1 MASEELKIVI
11 SLVDEVSSELKSIR
25 ENLKSTADAAKS
37 LGDAVSAS
45 ATSVAAS
52 VGDLSSHFS
61 AATNATEV
69 FGERLRELGE
79 KLETIGKK
87 MMVVG
92 GAITG
97 FVSASMAW
105 GSRLSSQLLELSK
118 ATGISADRLFVLRE
132 ALKENE
138 VNFDAVASILPRFS
152 RQLLMLKGMGIEEFA
167 RMLGYEVE
175 KVKETSFVPSDAH
188 LTFEYFRKLSYE
200 IQQLSRAG
208 ADQVTIFSHLVNSLN
223 QLKFRKV
230 DRTITIVPPEVKTIY
245 QYFRKLVDEVER
257 LSRAGADQITIFLRV
272 VKSLQQIRDETVRSA
287 LAFMLFRGAALEA
300 EKLLRTPPEELSRSL
315 ETFRRIAPSAEL
327 VKAYD
332 ELGDAASTALMAV
345 RVALMEAFAPLI
357 PVLKSFFNAVIS
369 LSEAFS
375 KLPAPVRGTIGVLI
389 GLSGVL
395 LVVGGLILTV
405 VGKILSLLAMMSL
418 AGVSISGIIATIGG
432 AISAVVGFFS
442 GLLSTI
448 VSVVG
453 AILGAI
459 GAIVGLPAWLVGL
472 IIAAIVA
479 VITVIIVY
487 WDKIKSF
494 FSSLVDW
501 LSDILAKVMLAVA
514 GIWDKVKEWFVGAVR
529 WIKEK
534 ASEFFDAG
542 RQIVIRIYEGIKS
555 VIMLPIN
562 AIKSLVEK
570 IRRYLPFSPAKE
582 GALTDLDKVGYGF
595 ANTIVSSL
603 RSARGLVMSEVNNL
617 TRAMLT
623 PAISLAVA
631 PITIPRKHIS
641 LSVSVTSDKYVD
653 ERITNYFEREVPR
666 VLSRLVFGR

>member
-1 MASEELKIVI
+1 MALEELKIII
-11 SLVDEVSSELKSIR
+11 SLVDEVSSALKSIQ

-45 ATSVAAS
+45 ATSVSAS

-105 GSRLSSQLLELSK
+105 GSRLASQLLELSK

-138 VNFDAVASILPRFS
+138 VNFDAIVSTLPRFS

-167 RMLGYEVE
+167 RMLGYELQ
-175 KVKETSFVPSDAH
+175 KVGKTTIIPPDAYRAYKYFQK
-188 LTFEYFRKLSYE
+188 LT
-200 IQQLSRAG
+200 
-208 ADQVTIFSHLVNSLN
+208 
-223 QLKFRKV
+223 
-230 DRTITIVPPEVKTIY
+230 
-245 QYFRKLVDEVER
+245 DEVEQ

-405 VGKILSLLAMMSL
+405 VGKILSLYAMLSM
-418 AGVSISGIIATIGG
+418 AGVSLGGLVATIGG

-479 VITVIIVY
+479 VIAVIIVY

-494 FSSLVDW
+494 FSSLADW
-501 LSDILAKVMLAVA
+501 LSDILAKVMVAVA
-514 GIWDKVKEWFVGAVR
+514 GIWDKVKEWFAGAVR

-542 RQIVIRIYEGIKS
+542 RRIVIRIYEGIKS

-595 ANTIVSSL
+595 ANTIVYTL
-603 RSARGLVMSEVNNL
+603 RKAREPIVEEVRNIAKNMYKAAL
-617 TRAMLT
+617 LFY
-623 PAISLAVA
+623 
-631 PITIPRKHIS
+631 TIPMIIPHGYKKARELALTEIEKLTMIMLAPAYSFRVIPSVFIRRHIT
-641 LSVSVTSDKYVD
+641 LSITVTSDKYVD
-653 ERITNYFEREVPR
+653 EKIKYYLEKELPR
-666 VLSRLVFGR
+666 VLHRLIWGR